1 MKGFRAKGFGVLALA
16 VAFSLVWSSAF
27 IAGKLAVADFDPA
40 TALVLRFALS
50 GALLAPFAL
59 TDRRPRLIGLGLALG
74 ALNNSAYLGLAF
86 TALTLVRPAVVVAIV
101 SAAPFFTAAFAG
113 LLRIEPVRPRQIVG
127 ALIGFA
133 GVIVV
138 IGVDFSG
145 ANVTGVCVAFLGTLS
160 FSAATLVFRARGG
173 GLSATA
179 LNFWQSLAGALLLAP
194 FSGGFAREIAAA
206 HAPAFGALAYLAIVA
221 TIGGM
226 AMWFALIRLAGA
238 AGASSAHLM
247 NPAFGALLAALV
259 LGTPLR
265 AADFVGAAIIA
276 AGLALTLR
284 PAPVQE
290 RLRPSKA

>member
-1 MKGFRAKGFGVLALA
+1 MTLQAKSMWVLALA
-16 VAFSLVWSSAF
+16 IAFSLIWSSAF
-27 IAGKLAVADFDPA
+27 IAGKVAVADFDA
-40 TALVLRFALS
+40 STALVLRFALS

-59 TDRRPRLIGLGLALG
+59 ADRRPRLIGLGLGLG
-74 ALNNSAYLGLAF
+74 ALNNAGYLGLAF

-101 SAAPFFTAAFAG
+101 SASPFFTAAFAAAM
-113 LLRIEPVRPRQIVG
+113 RIEPVRPLQIVG

-133 GVIVV
+133 GVLTV

-145 ANVTGVCVAFLGTLS
+145 ANLNGVALAFLGTLS
-160 FSAATLVFRARGG
+160 FSAATLLFRARGA
-173 GLSATA
+173 GLSAAA

-194 FSGGFAREIAAA
+194 FSGGLFREFSAA
-206 HAPAFGALAYLAIVA
+206 HAPALGAIAYLAIVA

-247 NPAFGALLAALV
+247 NPAFGALLSALV

-265 AADFVGAAIIA
+265 AADFIGAAIIA

-284 PAPVQE
+284 PAPAQE
-290 RLRPSKA
+290 RLRPSQG